1 MSTALILDKET
12 NFVLL
17 SKYITSYKVWS
28 QLSDELERHNVF
40 YGFLSNTKD
49 IWVRDFMPLQTYN
62 GYCSYVYGP
71 DYLMKDP
78 ELRTFI
84 SRVRDCMPSF
94 LTCDFVPF
102 PPILQN
108 LCLVLDGGNL
118 IKTDK
123 HLIMTDK
130 VFEENKKSSREMITE
145 LLKQTLGV
153 TPVYIPWDKSEPYG
167 HADGMVRYV
176 GDDTVLITN
185 YCDFDPSFRTKL
197 IKSLSPFFD
206 IKELHYEVD
215 KSNKNNWAYI
225 NFLQVDN
232 CIFMPAMGIPE
243 DEQAQRQLSDIYKCE
258 VVPIRCEQLIR
269 RGGALNCISWN
280 IKYDKGFHY
289 CANDFGAKD
298 ALQLPASSDLLSI

>member
-1 MSTALILDKET
+1 MSSALILDKET
-12 NFVLL
+12 NFVMF
-17 SKYITSYKVWS
+17 SKYIASYKVWD
-28 QLSDELERHNVF
+28 QLYEELEKRNVL

-62 GYCSYVYGP
+62 GYCSYIYEP

-78 ELRTFI
+78 ELRGFT
-84 SRVRDCMPSF
+84 SRARDCMPSF
-94 LTCDFVPF
+94 LTNDIVPF
-102 PPILQN
+102 PPIFQDV
-108 LCLVLDGGNL
+108 CLVLDGGNL

-130 VFEENKKSSREMITE
+130 VFVENKKFSREMITE
-145 LLKQTLGV
+145 LLRQTLGI
-153 TPVYIPWDKSEPYG
+153 TPVYIPWDECEPYG

-176 GDDTVLITN
+176 GNDTVLITN
-185 YCDFDPSFRTKL
+185 YCDFDPSFRDKL

-215 KSNKNNWAYI
+215 KPNKNNWAYI
-225 NFLQVDN
+225 NFLQVDKY
-232 CIFMPAMGIPE
+232 IFMPALGVLE

-258 VVPIRCEQLIR
+258 IIPIRCEQLIK

-280 IKYDKGFHY
+280 IQYDKAFFH
-289 CANDFGAKD
+289 CDNDFGAKN
-298 ALQLPASSDLLSI
+298 AVQIPASSK

>member
-1 MSTALILDKET
+1 MISALILDKET
-12 NFVLL
+12 NFVMF
-17 SKYITSYKVWS
+17 SKYITSYKVWK
-28 QLSDELERHNVF
+28 QMYDELERHNVL

-62 GYCSYVYGP
+62 GYCRYIYKP

-78 ELRTFI
+78 ELRVFI
-84 SRVRDCMPSF
+84 SRVRDCIPSF
-94 LTCDFVPF
+94 LTSDFNSF
-102 PPILQN
+102 PPIFQD

-130 VFEENKKSSREMITE
+130 VFVENKRFSKEMITE
-145 LLKQTLGV
+145 LLKQTLGI
-153 TPVYIPWDKSEPYG
+153 TPVYIPWDHAEPYG

-197 IKSLSPFFD
+197 FKALSPFFD
-206 IKELHYEVD
+206 IKELHYDVD
-215 KSNKNNWAYI
+215 KPNKNNWAYI
-225 NFLQVDN
+225 NFLHVDKY
-232 CIFMPAMGIPE
+232 IFMPAMGIPE

-280 IKYDKGFHY
+280 IKYDNGIIH
-289 CANDFGAKD
+289 CANDFGAKN
-298 ALQLPASSDLLSI
+298 ALQIPSSCD